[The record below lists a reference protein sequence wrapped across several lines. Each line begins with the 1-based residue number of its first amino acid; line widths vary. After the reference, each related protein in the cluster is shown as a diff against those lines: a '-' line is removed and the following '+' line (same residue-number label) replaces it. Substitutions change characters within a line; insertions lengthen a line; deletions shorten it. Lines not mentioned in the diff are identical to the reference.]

1 MAQHLTPGD
10 LVDMFGADAA
20 EASANADDMSVY
32 GFEFE
37 AFDQMARDAAMLNVL
52 KRIDGFQPVGA
63 HRAGIWRMA

>member
-20 EASANADDMSVY
+20 EASAIADDMSVY
-32 GFEFE
+32 DFEFE

-52 KRIDGFQPVGA
+52 KRIDGF
-63 HRAGIWRMA
+63 